1 MDKRRGRNLQKVGTK
16 KVLVIRV
23 DAQDSSTTATEAQL
37 GDDIFGQAG
46 DLVNLKSQY
55 LKCSHDQL
63 NFTALESK
71 TEVGTDGIYTLTLPE
86 DVRGQKDNP
95 IVWRIVN
102 QAQSELGGSLNIIAD
117 HVIVCM
123 PPGTAGGWIAY
134 AYINHW
140 LSVYNNNWCR
150 YPSGLMH
157 ELGKLWFVLS
167 CSALG
172 KH

>member
-1 MDKRRGRNLQKVGTK
+1 MDERRGRNLKKVGTK
-16 KVLVIRV
+16 EVLVIRV
-23 DAQDSSTTATEAQL
+23 VAQDSSTTATEAEL
-37 GDDIFGQAG
+37 ADDIFGQG
-46 DLVNLKSQY
+46 EDLVNLKSQY

-71 TEVGTDGIYTLTLPE
+71 TEVGTDGVYTLTLAQ
-86 DVRGQKDNP
+86 DVRGKGEHGIQQA
-95 IVWRIVN
+95 IVA
-102 QAQSELGGSLNIIAD
+102 QAENELGNFASIAA

-123 PPGTAGGWIAY
+123 PAGTAGDWIAY
-134 AYINHW
+134 AYVNHW
-140 LSVYNNNWCR
+140 LSVYNDKWCQ

>member
-102 QAQSELGGSLNIIAD
+102 QAQSELGDLRSIAD

-123 PPGTAGGWIAY
+123 PAGTAGGWIAY
-134 AYINHW
+134 AYVNSW

>member
-102 QAQSELGGSLNIIAD
+102 QAQSELGDLRSIAD

-123 PPGTAGGWIAY
+123 PAGTAGGWIGY
-134 AYINHW
+134 AYVNSW

>member
-63 NFTALESK
+63 NFTAVESK
-71 TEVGTDGIYTLTLPE
+71 TEVGTDGIYTLTLAR
-86 DVRGQKDNP
+86 DVLGRSRKAIETG
-95 IVWRIVN
+95 IVN
-102 QAQSELGGSLNIIAD
+102 QARRELGDLRSIAD
-117 HVIVCM
+117 YVIVCM
-123 PPGTAGGWIAY
+123 PAGTAEGWIAY
-134 AYINHW
+134 AYVNSW